1 MKNKRIK
8 LSVLI
13 SILSVSCVVL
23 AIGIIVAVQGA
34 GSFFTSVSGNIED
47 YNTVSKYEL
56 KKGLSM
62 EGNIYYIYDR
72 VVTEYIENGKDSKE
86 AKAYYYA
93 VPFDDD
99 DKYVLIIKSDTAS
112 DTSLELEKLY
122 KAPEDSSYEY
132 LFELGVPVEGTLI
145 NSNSDVESAFETW
158 KTKNTDEFK
167 DSYNIDISEFKMVPY
182 IYDCTAPIGS
192 KAGRFII
199 GCVMSLLSIAAAV
212 VCLILYLK
220 GTKSAVYP
228 EQLNTGA
235 QDMSAANDTFRPQ
248 TRVGTSQQIFPTQ
261 NGVGTSQQI
270 YATQSGYDSSQQFYT
285 AQTGIGTSQQ
295 IFPTQNGVGTS
306 QQMFNQQQNMGTS
319 QQMFN
324 QQQNMGNPQQMFNQQ
339 QNIGTF
345 QQMFN
350 QQQNMGTSQQ
360 MFNQQQNIGTS
371 QQMFNQQQNIGTSQ
385 QMFNQQ
391 QNMGNPQQMFNVQ
404 QSVINPQQTATD
416 DDDQTVMLGY
426 ENTDDDQTVMLG
438 YENTDDDQT
447 VMLGYENNDD
457 DDQTVMLGYENHDEY
472 DDGKNMILGF
482 DEPVEPEHPAVTNTG
497 NIQFR
502 QIVTDNGVRYEPII
516 PNNNNQN

>member
-324 QQQNMGNPQQMFNQQ
+324 QQQN
-339 QNIGTF
+339 
-345 QQMFN
+345 
-350 QQQNMGTSQQ
+350 
-360 MFNQQQNIGTS
+360 
-371 QQMFNQQQNIGTSQ
+371 IGTSQ

-416 DDDQTVMLGY
+416 
-426 ENTDDDQTVMLG
+426 DDDQTVMLG

>member
-324 QQQNMGNPQQMFNQQ
+324 QQQNMGNPQQMFN
-339 QNIGTF
+339 
-345 QQMFN
+345 
-350 QQQNMGTSQQ
+350 
-360 MFNQQQNIGTS
+360 
-371 QQMFNQQQNIGTSQ
+371 
-385 QMFNQQ
+385 
-391 QNMGNPQQMFNVQ
+391 VQ

-416 DDDQTVMLGY
+416 
-426 ENTDDDQTVMLG
+426 DDDQTVMLG